1 MAKKINGRVYFWVD
15 TIFDEDM
22 IYDIYEDRCGHQI
35 AIPIDTRY

>member
-1 MAKKINGRVYFWVD
+1 MAKKINGKLYFWVD

-22 IYDIYEDRCGHQI
+22 IYDIYEDSYGNQV

>member
-1 MAKKINGRVYFWVD
+1 MARIIEGKLYYWVD

-22 IYDIYEDRCGHQI
+22 IYDIYEDNRGNQI